1 MIDFARIKAKAGDG
15 GHGGGSFDHIKGK
28 RRGKADG
35 GDGGNGGNVYFEAT
49 GDLNTLERFRYVKEY
64 KAKDGV
70 SGLSQLR
77 RGADAEDLIV
87 KVPMGTRIKTERG
100 DEFDLT
106 QDGDRLLAAR
116 CGQGGR
122 GNAHLRDDY
131 GRRPLVGEAG
141 IEGETVRLEMELKLI
156 ADVGLIGLP
165 NAGKSTLISKLT
177 HAKPK
182 IAAYPFTT
190 LEPNLGVGEFKDR
203 RIVYADIPGLIE
215 GASEGKGLGDL
226 FLRHIERTK
235 ILVHLVDVTSLKIWD
250 DYISIRDE
258 LCLYSKNLAKKSE
271 ILILNKIDLV
281 DEKTLEAAKAVFKE
295 KRKKV
300 ICISAANSYNL
311 IELNR
316 EIVKKLF

>member
-15 GHGGGSFDHIKGK
+15 GHGGGSFAHIKGK

-106 QDGDRLLAAR
+106 QEGDRLLAAR

-141 IEGETVRLEMELKLI
+141 TEGETVHLEMELKLI

-190 LEPNLGVGEFKDR
+190 LEPNLGVGEFKGR

-250 DYISIRDE
+250 DYKSVRDE
-258 LCLYSKNLAKKSE
+258 LSLYSKNLAKKSE

-281 DEKTLEAAKAVFKE
+281 DEKTLEVTKSVFKQ

-300 ICISAANSYNL
+300 ICISAANSDNL